1 MYFRRMLIPLLGVHC
16 RSNPTTAVDRACL
29 REASMKVEVADEET
43 IEVSMPDDCGLAPCN
58 FSSFALDPNDDV
70 FLAKALSAGVK
81 AR

>member
-1 MYFRRMLIPLLGVHC
+1 
-16 RSNPTTAVDRACL
+16 
-29 REASMKVEVADEET
+29 MKVEVADEET
-43 IEVSMPDDCGLAPCN
+43 IEVSMPDDCGLAPCK